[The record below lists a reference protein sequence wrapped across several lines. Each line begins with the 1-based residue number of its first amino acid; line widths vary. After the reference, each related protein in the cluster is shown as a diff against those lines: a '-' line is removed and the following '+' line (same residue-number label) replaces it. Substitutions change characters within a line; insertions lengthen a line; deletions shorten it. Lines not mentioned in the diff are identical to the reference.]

1 MNRLKRDL
9 DLTSIQ
15 KLLRSKAD
23 DNEVKKEFENFDFK
37 SKIIGES
44 VGGIKKD
51 LDGMFTSIR
60 KITDVISLLQQE
72 QAQAL
77 ASTRNL
83 LCLSC
88 GRGDTNFPPTSG
100 QVRGGDGK
108 TYRSDNF
115 SRGMNGN
122 AVGQKDD
129 PFNYGYEV
137 FDRMEA
143 VREHNMNLHE
153 PTDNF
158 MTAESQKKNRP
169 TSGITNLRLYRGPPT
184 DEGDGFRGKVS
195 PGKELRKSHAD
206 GMRSQNIDI
215 MPASGMK

>member
-1 MNRLKRDL
+1 MD
-9 DLTSIQ
+9 
-15 KLLRSKAD
+15 
-23 DNEVKKEFENFDFK
+23 
-37 SKIIGES
+37 
-44 VGGIKKD
+44 GIKKD

-108 TYRSDNF
+108 IYRSDNF
-115 SRGMNGN
+115 SKGMNS
-122 AVGQKDD
+122 VGQKDD

-137 FDRMEA
+137 FDRLEA

-158 MTAESQKKNRP
+158 MASENQKKNRP

-184 DEGDGFRGKVS
+184 EEGDGFKGKSS
-195 PGKELRKSHAD
+195 PGKDQMRQSQGD
-206 GMRSQNIDI
+206 GIKSQNIEI
-215 MPASGMK
+215 IPSNGKK